1 MAAPAIVLLPGM
13 MLTGDL
19 YAHQILR
26 LSEHHAVVVGDL
38 TQSDTVAALAQDV
51 LRTAPAN
58 FALVGLSMG
67 GIVALEIW
75 RRARERVTHLAL
87 LDTTPY
93 SDAPERQQTRNAQ
106 MEHVRQGGLRGVLV
120 NEMKPLY
127 LGSKHQGASGLRK
140 AVVDM
145 GLGLG
150 SEVFLRQTIALR
162 DRPGSADTLT
172 TITCP
177 TLVLCGRE
185 DRLCP
190 PACHLAMAAAIPNAD
205 LTILSG
211 CGHLSAME
219 EPEAVTDALAHLL
232 RRAA

>member
-19 YAHQILR
+19 YTHQITR
-26 LSEHHAVVVGDL
+26 LSGQGPVLVGDL
-38 TQSDTVAALAQDV
+38 TQSSTVQALAQDV
-51 LRTAPAN
+51 LRAAPAH
-58 FALVGLSMG
+58 FGLVGLSMG

-87 LDTTPY
+87 LDTTPNA
-93 SDAPERQQTRNAQ
+93 DASERKQTRNAQ
-106 MEHVRQGGLRGVLV
+106 MEAVRRGDLRQILV
-120 NEMKPLY
+120 NDMKPQY
-127 LGSKHQGASGLRK
+127 LGSKHREAS
-140 AVVDM
+140 AVREAVLEM
-145 GLGLG
+145 GLALG
-150 SEVFLRQTIALR
+150 SEVFMRQTLALR
-162 DRPGSADTLT
+162 DRPESSETLA

-177 TLVLCGRE
+177 TLVMCGRE

-190 PACHLAMAAAIPNAD
+190 PACHIEMAAAIPNAD

-219 EPEAVTDALAHLL
+219 EPEAVTQALAHLF